1 MSQFNLVNST
11 VLFPEKGTSKQKDVK
26 VVNGTIN
33 EIGDCSNFDTR
44 GEMIDLRGDFLS
56 PGFVDL
62 QVNGAAGVDF
72 LTGEIEAIEKASRF
86 LQAQGTTSF
95 LGTITT
101 QTPKTMN
108 AAANKLSRSKAK
120 NLLGIHIEG
129 PFLSNI
135 EKGAHNPAHLL
146 SPDRETFEEVTK
158 GCEEDIKYFTF
169 APELEGSKDLLEWVL
184 SIQTSPSIGHTSA
197 SYDKVKEFLSLGVKS
212 FTHLFNCMK
221 GFHHRKPGPVGAA
234 LNTDA
239 YVGVIADG
247 KHLHPATLQLIKN
260 IKDSERVY
268 LVTDSIA
275 TAGMDEGEYLLG
287 DKKIS
292 IKHGLA
298 RLEDGTIAGSTLTL
312 IDAVKNYVKFTGA
325 SLIDAV
331 KAVTV
336 NPAKLLG
343 VEDQI
348 GTMDIGSKAD
358 LIAFDRKFQ
367 VQFTMIDGEIVYRGE
382 GENGE

>member
-1 MSQFNLVNST
+1 MNQFNLVNSK
-11 VLFPEKGTSKQKDVK
+11 VLFPEKGQIEKRDVK

-33 EIGDCSNFDTR
+33 EIGDCSNFGSR
-44 GEMIDLRGDFLS
+44 GEIIDLRGDFLS

-72 LTGEIEAIEKASRF
+72 LTGGIDGIEKASRF

-108 AAANKLSRSKAK
+108 TAANRLSRSKAK

-129 PFLSNI
+129 PFLSSM
-135 EKGAHNPAHLL
+135 ESGAHNPAHLL
-146 SPDRETFEEVTK
+146 NPDRETFEEVTE
-158 GCEEDIKYFTF
+158 GCEEEIKYFTF
-169 APELEGSKDLLEWVL
+169 APELEGSKDLLEWIYT
-184 SIQTSPSIGHTSA
+184 IQASPSIGHSSA
-197 SYDKVKEFLSLGVKS
+197 SYAKVKEFLNLGVKS

-221 GFHHRKPGPVGAA
+221 GFHHREPGPVGAA

-247 KHLHPATLQLIKN
+247 EHLHPATLELIKN
-260 IKDSERVY
+260 IKDSEKVY
-268 LVTDSIA
+268 LATDSIA
-275 TAGMDEGEYLLG
+275 AAGMDEDEYLLG

-292 IKHGLA
+292 VKNGLA

-312 IDAVKNYVKFTGA
+312 IDAVKNYIEFTEA

-358 LIAFDRKFQ
+358 LITFDHEFQ

-382 GENGE
+382 GGNGE